1 MKQRHTEANGQED
14 RLLSLIRQAQEGS
27 REAYL
32 TLRTQYRPLIDASV
46 TRFSTEDMSR
56 QDVADMHEEAERVF
70 LNALT
75 TYDTEQV
82 GVDFGLYAKICL
94 RNGLISE
101 VRRLHARKRLGVVPL
116 DSQDLFSVED
126 PAGDVAEAERFHYL
140 YVKIRDH
147 LSDMENRVWWMY
159 VSGIEVRE
167 IAKRL
172 QKDEKSVHNAIY
184 RIRKKLRTLLASEV

>member
-1 MKQRHTEANGQED
+1 MKQQNKGNNGQDE
-14 RLLSLIRQAQEGS
+14 LLLNLILQAQGGS

-32 TLRTQYRPLIDASV
+32 SLQAQYRPLIEASV
-46 TRFSTEDMSR
+46 VKYSADDMSR
-56 QDVADMHEEAERVF
+56 QDVSDLHEEAERVF

-75 TYDTEQV
+75 TYDTEQD

-101 VRRLHARKRLGVVPL
+101 VRRLNARRRLGVIPL
-116 DSQDLFSVED
+116 DSKDLFAVED
-126 PAGDVAEAERFHYL
+126 PAGNADEEERFRYL
-140 YVKIRDH
+140 YFKIRDH

-159 VSGIEVRE
+159 VSGIEVKE
-167 IAKRL
+167 IAQKM

-184 RIRKKLRTLLASEV
+184 RIRKKLRVLLSADV